1 MGETPHLNLTY
12 TSLKPHL
19 EKFWGEGLW
28 MKYEV
33 FFFAKNVAYF
43 KKKSYLCGAVLLR
56 ALTLMCHNHL

>member
-28 MKYEV
+28 MKDEG
-33 FFFAKNVAYF
+33 FFLLKMLCISKKNRTFAVQFY
-43 KKKSYLCGAVLLR
+43 CVL
-56 ALTLMCHNHL
+56 